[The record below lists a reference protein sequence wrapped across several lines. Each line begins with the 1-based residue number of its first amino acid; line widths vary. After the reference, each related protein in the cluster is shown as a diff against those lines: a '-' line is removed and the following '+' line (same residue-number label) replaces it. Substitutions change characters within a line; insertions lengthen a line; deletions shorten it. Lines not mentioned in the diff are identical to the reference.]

1 MDELP
6 QVIPIFPLPNVVLF
20 PHVELPLHIFEP
32 RYRAMVDDA
41 MQGDRLVDIVVLRGD
56 WRRDYHGAPEVFP
69 LGCVGRITNFSPLPD
84 GRSNLVL
91 RGERRFTIRDEVAG
105 TEYRRAR
112 VDWQPCV
119 PEEGATAAALER
131 RLKDSVSRLL
141 ARRDR
146 ELTADFWDRLPR
158 ETERL
163 VNSLASALDL
173 PTIEKLALLECDAV
187 RTRAE
192 RLLEVLEF
200 HLAPGAPAIAGAADD
215 EPRH

>member
-1 MDELP
+1 MADLP
-6 QVIPIFPLPNVVLF
+6 DVIPIFPLPNVVLF
-20 PHVELPLHIFEP
+20 PHVDLPLHIFEP
-32 RYRAMVDDA
+32 RYRAMVRDA
-41 MQGDRLVDIVVLRGD
+41 TEGDGLVGMVVLRGD

-69 LGCVGRITNFSPLPD
+69 LGCVGRIETFSPLPD

-91 RGERRFTIRDEVAG
+91 RGERRFTIREEIPG

-112 VDWQPCV
+112 VEWQRCV
-119 PEEGATAAALER
+119 PEEGPTATALNQ

-146 ELTADFWDRLPR
+146 ELTPDFWDRLPG

-163 VNSLASALDL
+163 VNTLAGALDL

-200 HLAPGAPAIAGAADD
+200 HLAPGASALAGAGDD